1 MIRTIKSATMI
12 AFALPLVSCNLG
24 SCEKYASNYSC
35 AYVIDRAEYEVW
47 YWRNVTDD
55 NEADNQ
61 MIGRAQGLRMCE
73 NTARAYAAAI
83 GEPFNYR
90 AYMCHLMRDGVLME
104 KHRFLVEYPS

>member
-1 MIRTIKSATMI
+1 MKRLVKSAAATS
-12 AFALPLVSCNLG
+12 AALLLVGCDLISCAEYVSDYSCN
-24 SCEKYASNYSC
+24 
-35 AYVIDRAEYEVW
+35 YVINSAEYEVW
-47 YWRNVTDD
+47 FWRNLSSD

-90 AYMCHLMRDGVLME
+90 AYICHLIEDGVLME
-104 KHRFLVEYPS
+104 KHRFIEEY